1 MELYQQFLLTEDNL
15 KNIINDAKQNI
26 RATFKEITAAL
37 GGIETHVDDDAL
49 SEDIEKQI
57 EKTED
62 PLLKPVVSQKQK
74 VKTSIHSARCE
85 HSPLNRSKLNQVVES
100 HKSPTKLLKNSRKLS
115 KQLRSAKDS
124 PKQTE
129 LKNIFQPNDD
139 ICDLKS
145 HKPQLLDPSILQ
157 TTLCPTDKKR
167 LSSAYISNS
176 EPLSERTS
184 NVEARKC
191 DQINE
196 SELYICRTGD
206 IQISAQKL
214 SEKKRKLSMDTSDYQ
229 PLVKRT
235 SFNKTGLT
243 TESKHNVKDE
253 ASPNDEQLL
262 NLTVS
267 LGHAPATTTSSSTN
281 TTKSP
286 SLESATSLS
295 DSSCAPP
302 RSNVNGNNSTFVS
315 KSPFGDLSNIQK
327 VPCPSIFSTETQTKH
342 IPRLPV
348 PATDKRITS
357 LEKKTASSCGKSRLF
372 SSTERLGGVS
382 RLNSLNH
389 PTQVSKPR
397 TGSKLNS
404 INEKVS
410 INTSLNGYSNKQKN
424 RSGSVLSDK
433 EQRMEAKRQVFI
445 EQMEKR
451 EERLRAFQDAQKQKM
466 EARKKANEERFL
478 AVQQRYQQMLQG
490 NHLQLKENNTFV
502 TSVQPSNISAKP
514 LQTTTLLKKCNVN
527 LNPVDHNTLKVQNKP
542 VTIIKQTQ
550 PNTCPKPQPVSKLN
564 VIQPTKLQTQEKV
577 ITTQKVSLISS
588 PVVNGSFDISQLNS
602 DSESDDDEPNMKVP
616 GWCRKGNPEMIA
628 AMSDVYSNKL
638 KWQNEFLP
646 ASMITFDIGDVFRNY
661 QYTIRPRTSSG
672 IWNTP
677 PGASKSSAG
686 RSIIKKILL

>member
-1 MELYQQFLLTEDNL
+1 
-15 KNIINDAKQNI
+15 
-26 RATFKEITAAL
+26 
-37 GGIETHVDDDAL
+37 
-49 SEDIEKQI
+49 
-57 EKTED
+57 
-62 PLLKPVVSQKQK
+62 
-74 VKTSIHSARCE
+74 
-85 HSPLNRSKLNQVVES
+85 
-100 HKSPTKLLKNSRKLS
+100 
-115 KQLRSAKDS
+115 
-124 PKQTE
+124 
-129 LKNIFQPNDD
+129 
-139 ICDLKS
+139 
-145 HKPQLLDPSILQ
+145 
-157 TTLCPTDKKR
+157 
-167 LSSAYISNS
+167 
-176 EPLSERTS
+176 
-184 NVEARKC
+184 
-191 DQINE
+191 
-196 SELYICRTGD
+196 
-206 IQISAQKL
+206 
-214 SEKKRKLSMDTSDYQ
+214 MDTSDYQ

-235 SFNKTGLT
+235 SFNKTGLNT
-243 TESKHNVKDE
+243 KSKHNVEDE

-267 LGHAPATTTSSSTN
+267 LGHAPATTTSSYTN

-295 DSSCAPP
+295 DSSSAPP

-327 VPCPSIFSTETQTKH
+327 VPCPSIFSTETQMKH

-357 LEKKTASSCGKSRLF
+357 LENKAASTCGKSRLF

-389 PTQVSKPR
+389 PTQASKPR

-410 INTSLNGYSNKQKN
+410 VNTSINGYSNKQKN

-478 AVQQRYQQMLQG
+478 AVQQRYQQMQG
-490 NHLQLKENNTFV
+490 NHLQLKENNTSV
-502 TSVQPSNISAKP
+502 TSVQPSNVSAKP
-514 LQTTTLLKKCNVN
+514 FQTTTLLKKCNVN
-527 LNPVDHNTLKVQNKP
+527 LNPMDHTTLKVLNKP
-542 VTIIKQTQ
+542 VTMIKQTQ
-550 PNTCPKPQPVSKLN
+550 PNTCLKPQPVSKFN
-564 VIQPTKLQTQEKV
+564 VVQQPKLQNEEKET
-577 ITTQKVSLISS
+577 ITQKVSLISS
-588 PVVNGSFDISQLNS
+588 PLVNGSFDISQLNS
-602 DSESDDDEPNMKVP
+602 DSESDDDEPTMKVP

-677 PGASKSSAG
+677 PGASKSSTG